1 MTASALLEE
10 GVEEAPK
17 RDELGFGPGDT
28 LGDAVFVGFYE
39 DGSPEW
45 HAQRANVYGGSDVGD
60 ILGIGFNS
68 KYVKWLQR
76 AGVLDSSMEESP
88 ILEWG
93 HRHEDAIAK
102 KFSEVHPDLGVYKTG
117 SWINKAMPLHGA
129 NPDRLL
135 VDLTTGE
142 AIGALE
148 IKTSV
153 RGSGWENGKCPEKYV
168 AQLRWYLGC
177 FGFEFGYLVVLIG
190 GIDYLEFYVPAD
202 ASQPVVNLQ
211 DGSRMYFNLMV
222 EDMQQEVKD
231 FHASLPTTEN
241 PAGTPPEI
249 DGKQDT
255 YDYLREKNMSI
266 ISKGDGAE
274 VELSEEVA
282 LAWATA
288 RAAKDAADL
297 EYTRMAGHLLAHMGT
312 AKFAKHDGKTVAAR
326 QSKKTR
332 DGKDGVPFL
341 VAK

>member
-1 MTASALLEE
+1 MTTELQEPAVAAE
-10 GVEEAPK
+10 PK

-28 LGDAVFVGFYE
+28 LGDAVFVGFFE

-76 AGVLDSSMEESP
+76 AGVLTSEMSESP
-88 ILEWG
+88 LLEWG
-93 HRHEDAIAK
+93 HRHEPAIAQ
-102 KFSEVHPDLGVYKTG
+102 KFSETHPDLGVFNTG
-117 SWINKAMPLHGA
+117 SWINKACPLLGA

-135 VDLTTGE
+135 VDLETG
-142 AIGALE
+142 APCGALE
-148 IKTSV
+148 IKTSL
-153 RGSGWENGKCPEKYV
+153 RGSGWENGRCPEKYV
-168 AQLRWYLGC
+168 AQLRHYNAV

-190 GIDYLEFYVPAD
+190 GVDYLEFYVPTD

-211 DGSRMYFNLMV
+211 DGSRMYFNITTD
-222 EDMQQEVKD
+222 DMREEVLA

-241 PAGTPPEI
+241 PAGNPPEI

-266 ISKGDGAE
+266 VAKGEGSE
-274 VELSEEVA
+274 VELDEEVA

-288 RAAKDAADL
+288 RAAKDAADA
-297 EYTRMAGHLLAHMGT
+297 EYLRMAGHLLAHMGT
-312 AKFAKHDGKTVAAR
+312 AKFAKYDGKTVAAR

>member
-1 MTASALLEE
+1 MTTAPLELTADAE
-10 GVEEAPK
+10 PK

-28 LGDAVFVGFYE
+28 LGDAIFVGFFE

-45 HAQRANVYGGSDVGD
+45 HAQRKNVYGGSDVGD

-76 AGVLDSSMEESP
+76 AGVLDSSMAESP

-93 HRHEDAIAK
+93 HRHEPAIAL
-102 KFSEVHPDLGVYKTG
+102 KFAENHPDLGVYNTG
-117 SWINKAMPLHGA
+117 SWINKDCSIMGA

-135 VDLTTGE
+135 VDLTTG
-142 AIGALE
+142 APCGALE

-153 RGSGWENGKCPEKYV
+153 RGSGWENGRCPEKYI
-168 AQLRWYLGC
+168 AQLRHYNGV

-190 GIDYLEFYVPAD
+190 GIDYLEFYVPTD

-211 DGSRMYFNLMV
+211 DGSRMYFNLTV
-222 EDMQQEVKD
+222 EGMRDEVVA
-231 FHASLPTTEN
+231 FHASLPTAEN
-241 PAGTPPEI
+241 PAGNPPEI

-288 RAAKDAADL
+288 RAAKDAADA
-297 EYTRMAGHLLAHMGT
+297 EYMRMAGHLLAHMGT
-312 AKFAKHDGKTVAAR
+312 AKFAKYDGKTVAAR
-326 QSKKTR
+326 QSKKTKE
-332 DGKDGVPFL
+332 GKDGVPFL